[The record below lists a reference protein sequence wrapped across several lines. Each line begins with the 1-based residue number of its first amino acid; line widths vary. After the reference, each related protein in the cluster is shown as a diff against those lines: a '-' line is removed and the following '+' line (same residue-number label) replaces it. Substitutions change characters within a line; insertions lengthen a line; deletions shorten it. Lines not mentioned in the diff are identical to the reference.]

1 MSLQVYTI
9 TSPDLESITR
19 LELHEIGI
27 KVFSSNSAVSA
38 GDSQEEQGGVSF
50 DGTLEDIY
58 RANLCLRTTSRVLV
72 RLGEFGAKGFDE
84 YKKKVIRLPWEKY
97 LKPGTFFQVKVTCRK
112 SRLYHSAAVARETA
126 AVLQD
131 TLRIIPSQIGQSAG
145 QLILVRIL
153 HDHCTISI
161 DSSGELLHR
170 RGYRY
175 QTAKA
180 PLRETLAAG
189 LLIASGWDK
198 ISPLID
204 PFCGSGTIPIEAAMI
219 SRGIPPGKNRLFA
232 FMDWP
237 GYDPSF
243 YESIKAEASRMEKG
257 ECASIF
263 AYDRDAGAISGA
275 NANAQ
280 RAGVEGNL
288 QVVRQSISELIPPS
302 GIGWIV
308 TNPPYG
314 VRVKGGHDLRDLY
327 SRFGD
332 VLRNQFKGWSV
343 AILSGDP
350 ILTGHTRLKF
360 DPPIH
365 FSNGGLPVDFLVT
378 RI

>member
-58 RANLCLRTTSRVLV
+58 RANLCLRTASRVLV

-288 QVVRQSISELIPPS
+288 QVARQSISELIPPS